1 MKRKHLLA
9 LSILSI
15 LTLAGCS
22 SISASSQNSE
32 YVAVNTTTNND
43 GTTVEDVEEIDVD
56 ENDEID
62 AEEVEDTEAEDTED
76 TDVDESEEV
85 VNEGADVEDTD
96 NTDVDESEE
105 VDNEDTNDED
115 TEDTE
120 TDESEEVD
128 NEDTNVEDTENT
140 DGDDEV
146 IVDETPYNDEIS
158 VEEPEEVEVEESD
171 GEFSIATSDGT
182 YSKNNNVYTLTSAG
196 TYTLSGNLVGQ
207 ILVEAGEE
215 DEVVIELNGVTISY
229 DQDSPIKAI
238 SADKVEISAKK
249 GTENTVND
257 NRSAKSVDT
266 DTLGEGAIY
275 ADCDLKLKGSGTLVV
290 NGNYNNGAH
299 TTKDLTI
306 QKLTT
311 KITGYNNAI
320 KGNNSVTITSGT
332 IQAYAQTGNG
342 IKTEDSDISSSGN
355 QKGTIEID
363 GGNLYVDSLHD
374 AIDSS
379 YDVVVDEL
387 DSEVPTTVNIKTGK
401 NSSYYS
407 SSFKA
412 DSEKGL
418 KALNSIVINNGT
430 VTIAASDDAIHAN
443 YGETLENGSKGLGNI
458 TINGGLVQVASG
470 DDGLHADNT
479 LSITGGKVIVT
490 NATEG
495 FEANY
500 INISG
505 GYSYIYGSDDGV
517 NCSKK
522 SFSSCAFTMT
532 DGYLDVAVKSGDTDG
547 IDSNGN
553 FTLSGGVIVTRG
565 APGTTGSGMSTGLDV
580 DGTCSMTGG
589 TLIAF
594 NGLERTPSTSSTVKY
609 ASTNSTSSQGGAGG
623 GPGGPRGFGGPT
635 TSSSVSLQ
643 AGNYSLSGTG
653 IDISF
658 INDYAYGSFLIYSS
672 SLTTNASYT
681 LSRNNSTVLSWNQS
695 SSSVTIS

>member
-1 MKRKHLLA
+1 MKKNYLLA
-9 LSILSI
+9 LSVLS
-15 LTLAGCS
+15 LLMLAGCGS
-22 SISASSQNSE
+22 NKSATSVSIDGAGYNS
-32 YVAVNTTTNND
+32 
-43 GTTVEDVEEIDVD
+43 
-56 ENDEID
+56 
-62 AEEVEDTEAEDTED
+62 
-76 TDVDESEEV
+76 
-85 VNEGADVEDTD
+85 
-96 NTDVDESEE
+96 
-105 VDNEDTNDED
+105 
-115 TEDTE
+115 
-120 TDESEEVD
+120 
-128 NEDTNVEDTENT
+128 
-140 DGDDEV
+140 
-146 IVDETPYNDEIS
+146 EIS
-158 VEEPEEVEVEESD
+158 VEVPDDIEVSESTE
-171 GEFSIATSDGT
+171 EFSIATSDGV
-182 YSKNNNVYTLTSAG
+182 YSKSNNIYTLSSAG
-196 TYTLSGNLVGQ
+196 TYTLSGKLDGQ
-207 ILVEAGEE
+207 IVVAAGEN
-215 DEVVIELNGVTISY
+215 DEVVIELNGASINY

-249 GTENTVND
+249 DTGNTVTD
-257 NRSAKSVDT
+257 KRSTKSVDT

-290 NGNYNNGAH
+290 TGNYNNGVH

-306 QKLTT
+306 QKLTM
-311 KITGYNNAI
+311 KVTGYNNAV

-332 IQAYAQTGNG
+332 IQAYAKTGNG
-342 IKTEDSDISSSGN
+342 IKTEDNDISSSGN
-355 QKGTIEID
+355 QKGTIAIN
-363 GGNLYVDSLHD
+363 GGYVYIDSLHD
-374 AIDSS
+374 AIDSA
-379 YDVVVDEL
+379 YDVVVNQTDAEAAT
-387 DSEVPTTVNIKTGK
+387 SVNIKTGK
-401 NSSYYS
+401 SSTYYS

-418 KALNSIVINNGT
+418 KALNCITINNGT
-430 VTIAASDDAIHAN
+430 ITIAASDDAIHAN
-443 YGETLENGSKGLGNI
+443 YDESLANGSKGLGNI
-458 TINGGLVQVASG
+458 AVNGGTVQVASG

-479 LSITGGKVIVT
+479 LSITGGKVVVT

-495 FEANY
+495 LEGNY

-505 GYSYIYGSDDGV
+505 GYSYIYGTDDGV

-522 SFSSCAFTMT
+522 SFSNCAFTMT

-594 NGLERTPSTSSTVKY
+594 NGLERSPSTSSSVRY
-609 ASTNSTSSQGGAGG
+609 ASTSSSSSQGGPGGGFGGQG
-623 GPGGPRGFGGPT
+623 GPGGSSS
-635 TSSSVSLQ
+635 SSSVSLQ
-643 AGNYSLSGTG
+643 AGNYTLSGTG
-653 IDISF
+653 IDIGF